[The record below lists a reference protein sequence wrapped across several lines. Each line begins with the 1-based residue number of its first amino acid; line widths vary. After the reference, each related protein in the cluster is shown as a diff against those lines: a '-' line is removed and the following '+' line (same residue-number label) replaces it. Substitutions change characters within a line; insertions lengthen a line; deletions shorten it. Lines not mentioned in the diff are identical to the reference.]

1 MGQIRE
7 HPPVQLI
14 AGLIANPA
22 EGFERA
28 RRALVEAWG
37 AIDMESPVWPF
48 TWTDYYTA
56 QMGEG
61 LLRQFV
67 AFEELAELEGLER
80 TKILATE
87 IEERLAAD
95 SKAGVKR
102 PVNIDPG
109 YVCQSKL
116 VLFSTKD
123 FAHRIHVGGGIF
135 AESTLEW
142 RGKEFVTHAW
152 TFPDYRTAEYRNFFA
167 EVRVRYSRKLKPVGR
182 PSRFDSE
189 GKLV

>member
-1 MGQIRE
+1 M
-7 HPPVQLI
+7 
-14 AGLIANPA
+14 
-22 EGFERA
+22 
-28 RRALVEAWG
+28 EAWG

-95 SKAGVKR
+95 SRAGVKR

-123 FAHRIHVGGGIF
+123 FAHRIYVGGGIF

-142 RGKEFVTHAW
+142 RGKEFVMHPW

-167 EVRVRYSRKLKPVGR
+167 EVRVRYSRKLKSIGR